1 MKKYC
6 MDTSAI
12 SKPLED
18 MPEDIYPSLWNNV
31 PDVIR
36 SGCIAVTTEI
46 YSEMW
51 RIRGKLGACISD
63 CEDLMKLEVGD
74 VRWEWKSYV
83 AHMKRMENDHHE
95 FISEY
100 NGGSKKTIG
109 LTDMTIIAMAK
120 AMHLPCI
127 SMEHRVLEANAKKQ
141 KIPNICDREGVHHM
155 TFNGFLRAEGI
166 RM

>member
-1 MKKYC
+1 
-6 MDTSAI
+6 
-12 SKPLED
+12 

-109 LTDMTIIAMAK
+109 LTDMTIVAMAK
-120 AMHLPCI
+120 
-127 SMEHRVLEANAKKQ
+127 S
-141 KIPNICDREGVHHM
+141 
-155 TFNGFLRAEGI
+155 RAENSYAMICRSKRAPVMNKAASKVMI
-166 RM
+166 RDIPVPPSWST